1 MGDTTVTSNL
11 FYDLVS
17 IQYHALKGQE
27 VYGRFIK
34 DAQGNQEIVT
44 FLEQVRE
51 QDIQRAQQ
59 CHQLLQQLSGGTGGQ
74 GQTGGQG
81 GGTAEPY
88 PTDQQQGQTTGQPT
102 GTGTR

>member
-1 MGDTTVTSNL
+1 MGQGQTDVTSNL

-34 DAQGNQEIVT
+34 DAQGQQDIVT
-44 FLEQVRE
+44 LFEQVRD
-51 QDIQRAQQ
+51 QDVQRARQ
-59 CHQLLQQLSGGTGGQ
+59 CHEFLTRLSTGGGT
-74 GQTGGQG
+74 G

-88 PTDQQQGQTTGQPT
+88 PADSRQTTSRTSGST
-102 GTGTR
+102 AAR